1 MEITP
6 QDIIDKEFR
15 VKFRGF
21 DMAEVDAFLEEVA
34 ESFFKLTEEN
44 TLLNEKVL
52 ALREDLETVGSMAP
66 QGQVELPAELGNI
79 LEDLKQDTS
88 TISVELAAM
97 KQDRQTIDSLKE
109 KLEKFIASFQEAG
122 AEMASQHQT
131 EFPADLADTLEKF
144 KQSSTA
150 IGAELNLLK
159 EDRQSFDLL
168 KKNFAEII
176 HSAKATVSSMAAGQ
190 GHATIPA
197 DLSKALEDFKQGSK
211 TIGADLATLKQD
223 VGAISG
229 MREEIKKELQEQL
242 TAHFAGLDAKLTTI
256 SAMDASAVMK
266 SKAPT
271 PVPGQ
276 KGALLAAEIV
286 EEPEGRGEDTR
297 LPDYREEDDAAFAG
311 DDLEFLSED
320 DILDVDKLRGI
331 FQSVLDEGTSD
342 VHDSREGDDATADL
356 LFLYDDDLMQDE
368 HEPEVTFSLDEN
380 ETDKKQNYGKP
391 KSV

>member
-52 ALREDLETVGSMAP
+52 ALQEDLETLGSMAP

-190 GHATIPA
+190 G
-197 DLSKALEDFKQGSK
+197 
-211 TIGADLATLKQD
+211 
-223 VGAISG
+223 
-229 MREEIKKELQEQL
+229 
-242 TAHFAGLDAKLTTI
+242 
-256 SAMDASAVMK
+256 
-266 SKAPT
+266 
-271 PVPGQ
+271 
-276 KGALLAAEIV
+276 
-286 EEPEGRGEDTR
+286 
-297 LPDYREEDDAAFAG
+297 
-311 DDLEFLSED
+311 
-320 DILDVDKLRGI
+320 
-331 FQSVLDEGTSD
+331 
-342 VHDSREGDDATADL
+342 
-356 LFLYDDDLMQDE
+356 
-368 HEPEVTFSLDEN
+368 
-380 ETDKKQNYGKP
+380 
-391 KSV
+391 